1 MWLRTSHTNRVDI
14 NSVEEWRRGEH
25 TSLSHVAFSN
35 SRGRK
40 EFSFLPLLN
49 VTELSLCKYLVIENT
64 ALQTQNL
71 MFSIKASIL
80 EL

>member
-1 MWLRTSHTNRVDI
+1 MNTVGI
-14 NSVEEWRRGEH
+14 NSVEEWKRGEH
-25 TSLSHVAFSN
+25 TSLSHMALSN

-40 EFSFLPLLN
+40 EFSFLPLVN
-49 VTELSLCKYLVIENT
+49 VIELSLCTHSVTENT